1 MIFIPKKFKKVR
13 SVNIKP
19 EDLKDFENYV
29 KHLYNDSL
37 IPHPIHLSSGN
48 EDKLIKIFQFISKK
62 DYVFSSWRSHYH
74 ALLHGLSPSYLLS
87 QIKNGKS
94 MSICDKNKKFYASSI
109 VAGCIPIA
117 LGTAIALKK
126 NNKKNLV
133 WCFIGDM
140 TYLTGIFYEAYNYSK
155 NFDLPLRFVIEDNG
169 LSTNTPTKEAW
180 NINEI
185 KFPNDVIYYKYKRK
199 YPHHGTG
206 KWVLF

>member
-1 MIFIPKKFKKVR
+1 
-13 SVNIKP
+13 
-19 EDLKDFENYV
+19 
-29 KHLYNDSL
+29 
-37 IPHPIHLSSGN
+37 
-48 EDKLIKIFQFISKK
+48 
-62 DYVFSSWRSHYH
+62 
-74 ALLHGLSPSYLLS
+74 
-87 QIKNGKS
+87 

-126 NNKKNLV
+126 KNKKNLV

-185 KFPNDVIYYKYKRK
+185 KF
-199 YPHHGTG
+199 
-206 KWVLF
+206 LFC